1 MNGLIVVDAS
11 LAVKWLVE
19 EEGSGTAAAL
29 AQFWRNEGTKL
40 VAPPLMAIEVA
51 NALHRRVV
59 RGEISV
65 ADAARLLENLLTSG
79 IECERTQ
86 PFCEERWSWQIR
98 FVRELYT
105 TRTTWRSLKAWA
117 ASYGLRTRSFSA
129 RPCQSPRTY
138 TDWENSLPRSSQVHV
153 CPS

>member
-59 RGEISV
+59 RGELSV
-65 ADAARLLENLLTSG
+65 ADAGRLLENLLTSG
-79 IECERTQ
+79 IELRENPALLRRTL
-86 PFCEERWSWQIR
+86 ELANQIR
-98 FVRELYT
+98 QGAVYDSYYLALAESLGCELWTADEKFFRAAVPVAPNVHRLGEFV
-105 TRTTWRSLKAWA
+105 A
-117 ASYGLRTRSFSA
+117 A
-129 RPCQSPRTY
+129 
-138 TDWENSLPRSSQVHV
+138 E
-153 CPS
+153 

>member
-59 RGEISV
+59 RGELSV
-65 ADAARLLENLLTSG
+65 ADAGRLLENLLTSG
-79 IECERTQ
+79 IELRENPALLRRTL
-86 PFCEERWSWQIR
+86 ELANQIR
-98 FVRELYT
+98 QGAVYDSYYLALAESLGCELWTADEKFFRAAVPVAPNVHRLGEFVTAE
-105 TRTTWRSLKAWA
+105 
-117 ASYGLRTRSFSA
+117 
-129 RPCQSPRTY
+129 
-138 TDWENSLPRSSQVHV
+138 
-153 CPS
+153 

>member
-59 RGEISV
+59 RGELSV

-79 IECERTQ
+79 IELRENPALLRRTL
-86 PFCEERWSWQIR
+86 ELANQIR
-98 FVRELYT
+98 QGAVYDSYYLALAESLGCELWTADEKFFRAAVPVAPNVHRLGEFV
-105 TRTTWRSLKAWA
+105 A
-117 ASYGLRTRSFSA
+117 A
-129 RPCQSPRTY
+129 
-138 TDWENSLPRSSQVHV
+138 E
-153 CPS
+153 